1 MHVLRG
7 KKGPPAAG
15 PREAGLANGG
25 AWGDLGHVPGDAREA
40 ASADTAAR
48 GCSSPVAA
56 AAHGR
61 QPAGGFPARRRLR
74 RWRTRGPDDTAG
86 RDARP
91 AQLLRDANCQAPRI
105 RDETSQVWTVRW
117 TASHGLGVLCQTA
130 KSMLCHSP
138 SQAWF
143 VLHWIFNTAL
153 GSHTNLGHNTAFP
166 GPTKEVTPL
175 QGRSKTEQEAW
186 EDGKTRRKRLPR
198 HCSACA

>member
-1 MHVLRG
+1 MYEAFSPPLSPRLSGSWAWHAALPWRG
-7 KKGPPAAG
+7 RQHKLGCVPP
-15 PREAGLANGG
+15 PL
-25 AWGDLGHVPGDAREA
+25 LSCKYART
-40 ASADTAAR
+40 S
-48 GCSSPVAA
+48 VAA
-56 AAHGR
+56 
-61 QPAGGFPARRRLR
+61 PNPIIEC
-74 RWRTRGPDDTAG
+74 
-86 RDARP
+86 
-91 AQLLRDANCQAPRI
+91 AQAMYIPQDANCQAPHI

-186 EDGKTRRKRLPR
+186 EDGKTRRKRLSR